1 MTVQEVKEKLNSVR
15 TKYREYVLARDKA
28 EQFCAM
34 ISAPTLVQS
43 GEPRSEHSGN
53 AAENRLIAALWYSER
68 ASRAFQEY
76 MLLRNEVED
85 IISGLRSLDEREV
98 LTRRYIIQQKWDDIA
113 ESMHYTRQHIT
124 RIHGSALTHFS

>member
-34 ISAPTLVQS
+34 ISAPSLVQS

-76 MLLRNEVED
+76 MLLRNEVEG

-113 ESMHYTRQHIT
+113 ESMHYSRQHVV